1 MSQFRCEYLMDL
13 IEQQV
18 RSIFVHLYMPVE
30 IRAQVKQKDLF
41 NRDALFYMEKLD
53 SFKLMDTKV
62 MDRIMKDYWN
72 SNIDTS
78 GSLMSC
84 STTYNILTTHNL

>member
-1 MSQFRCEYLMDL
+1 MHHYK
-13 IEQQV
+13 
-18 RSIFVHLYMPVE
+18 PVE

-41 NRDALFYMEKLD
+41 GHDSLFYMEKLD

-72 SNIDTS
+72 SNVDTS
-78 GSLMSC
+78 GSFLCM
-84 STTYNILTTHNL
+84 STTYNILTGHSLSSLEDYESKHRFT